1 MSKETKQ
8 LEETEF
14 DSTEELMF
22 SHYLDELYE
31 AGYIE
36 SWEHHPESFILCPP
50 VFYECDKQLKTKT
63 KVLVKKFMAKHG
75 YTADFKIIWN
85 KKAQGVFFDTF
96 DSRIDLKKSLFVANI
111 KSGNVSYYV
120 RGTIYF
126 SIIEVKPAFSLFN
139 MQRLFSLN
147 QKWLYDSYEI
157 YAQKIIPVNKK
168 KTGLFQISFCPKKFL
183 YTEKTKKLK
192 KLNFAA
198 KTLEEFVEKRGNL

>member
-1 MSKETKQ
+1 MPKETKQ
-8 LEETEF
+8 PEETEF

-85 KKAQGVFFDTF
+85 FDTL
-96 DSRIDLKKSLFVANI
+96 DSRIDLKKSLFVANT
-111 KSGNVSYYV
+111 KRNTAYYS
-120 RGTIYF
+120 IIDYY

-139 MQRLFSLN
+139 SQREFAIN
-147 QKWLYDSYEI
+147 QKWLYDSHRI
-157 YAQKIIPVNKK
+157 YAQKIIPINKK

-198 KTLEEFVEKRGNL
+198 KTLEEFVEERGNL